1 MTGRISVGCCFL
13 GACMDLRLA
22 HLELVLKRDGLR
34 PAASYLNSRVSYRFT
49 TIYRLEDQMFTPVES
64 VDKLGEFDA
73 DASGSAPFGESLCR
87 FPVLHGTFT
96 TSHTAADPRLKGLAY
111 PSEVGSYTG
120 VQMVRANGELY
131 GTLCHYDFVPKCISH
146 LEYQFLQL
154 AVRLIARHL
163 GAVA

>member
-1 MTGRISVGCCFL
+1 
-13 GACMDLRLA
+13 MDLRLA

-34 PAASYLNSRVSYRFT
+34 PAARYLNSRVSYRFT
-49 TIYRLEDQMFTPVES
+49 TIYRLENQVFQAVEA
-64 VDKLGEFDA
+64 VDKLGELDA
-73 DASGSAPFGESLCR
+73 EANDSTPFSESLCR

-96 TSHTAADPRLKGLAY
+96 TSHTAADPRLKGLPF

-120 VQMVRANGELY
+120 VQMALANGEPY
-131 GTLCHYDFVPKCISH
+131 GTFCHYDFVPKCISH

-163 GAVA
+163 QQKADA